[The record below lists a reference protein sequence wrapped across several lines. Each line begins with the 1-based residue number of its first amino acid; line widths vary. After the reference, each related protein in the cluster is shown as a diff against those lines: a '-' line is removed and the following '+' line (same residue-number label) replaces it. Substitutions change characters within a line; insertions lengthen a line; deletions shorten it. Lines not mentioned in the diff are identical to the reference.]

1 MTISVRFRADFKFFG
16 VIVTLKIKPKYK
28 IYKSIF
34 LYFGTI
40 FCKKIVAFIG
50 YVAYNL
56 F

>member
-1 MTISVRFRADFKFFG
+1 MTISAVFGRIFQGFRRDNCFEKQ
-16 VIVTLKIKPKYK
+16 IK

>member
-16 VIVTLKIKPKYK
+16 VIVTLKIKPKYTRV
-28 IYKSIF
+28 S
-34 LYFGTI
+34 
-40 FCKKIVAFIG
+40 FCTSVQFFAKKIVAFIG

>member
-1 MTISVRFRADFKFFG
+1 MTIFGRIFQVFRRDNYFENQ
-16 VIVTLKIKPKYK
+16 IKMH
-28 IYKSIF
+28 KSIF

-50 YVAYNL
+50 GVAYNL